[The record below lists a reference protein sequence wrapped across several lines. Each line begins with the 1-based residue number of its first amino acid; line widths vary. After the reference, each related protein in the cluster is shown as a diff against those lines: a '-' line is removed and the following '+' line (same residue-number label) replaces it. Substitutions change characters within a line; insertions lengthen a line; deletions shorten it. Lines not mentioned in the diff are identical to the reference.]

1 MDYIDKYV
9 MVYAYVPEHFL
20 SCKELSYL
28 DKLIYI
34 RIVGFCRNEEY
45 NYSCFASNKYFA
57 KLFGVSP
64 KSISVTIGKLKRLG
78 YINVTYLRS
87 DTLVKERSIILT
99 SNVWCEISNN
109 DSLIEEEVITYKKEY
124 NNKDNNKKI
133 LNNKG
138 PVISYDTDGVML
150 WSGKRCESIPL
161 TEEEQLEMDKL
172 LEEIR

>member
-1 MDYIDKYV
+1 MLFIDKKIL
-9 MVYAYVPEHFL
+9 VYAYVPEHFL
-20 SCKELSYL
+20 SCKELSYMN
-28 DKLIYI
+28 KLVYI

-45 NYSCFASNKYFA
+45 TLTCFASNGYFA
-57 KLFGVSP
+57 NLFGVKP
-64 KSISVTIGKLKRLG
+64 KAISVTIEKIKRLG
-78 YINVTYLRS
+78 YINVNY
-87 DTLVKERSIILT
+87 VKNDNNYHERIITLT